1 MKKWLQQLTP
11 REQQIFIF
19 GSGLLLIV
27 LLFTFV
33 YRPTERA
40 IRQKN
45 QTLQTLQQQ
54 LAEMHNLR
62 RPSGS
67 STPRGSIPADTTFS
81 AWLDKQM
88 VALKLQ
94 NAIVRAEPIDQNT
107 ITIWL
112 ENIPF
117 DPMIDWLAK
126 IEPQFSVVVQ
136 QIDITTKDRN
146 SGLCN
151 FRLTLVK

>member
-1 MKKWLQQLTP
+1 MKKWLQQLSP
-11 REQQIFIF
+11 RERQTFII
-19 GSGLLLIV
+19 GSSLLLTI

-33 YRPTERA
+33 YRPIEQS

-45 QTLQTLQQQ
+45 QTIQTLQQQ
-54 LAEMHNLR
+54 LGEMQSLR
-62 RPSGS
+62 PQQNNA
-67 STPRGSIPADTTFS
+67 TPRGTIPADTTFS
-81 AWLDKQM
+81 AWLDQQM

-94 NAIVRAEPIDQNT
+94 HAITRAEPIDQNT